1 MNSQPDYQGAIEHAR
16 QQLKVGLS
24 AELTYHSFEHTF
36 EDVLLAVER
45 LAKLSRIDGHDL
57 QLLRVA
63 AAFHDTGYI
72 STRVEHE
79 IAGIRIVAQVLP
91 DFGFGDRQI
100 DLIIGMILATRLP
113 QSPRTFLEEIIAD
126 ADLDSLGR
134 EDFFERSEA
143 LRKELAAFGHFIP
156 KDQWYPQQRNF
167 LQNHTYFT
175 AAARNLRDATKD
187 RHIATLEKWIAE
199 QRKD

>member
-1 MNSQPDYQGAIEHAR
+1 MKIQADYTGAIEYAR
-16 QQLKVGLS
+16 QQLKNGLS

-36 EDVLLAVER
+36 EDVLPAVER
-45 LAKLSRIDGHDL
+45 LAEFSGIDGSDL

-72 STRVEHE
+72 STRIEHE
-79 IAGIRIVAQVLP
+79 IAGVRISAQVLP
-91 DFGFGDRQI
+91 GFGLSDREI
-100 DLIIGMILATRLP
+100 DLIIGMIMATRLP
-113 QSPRTFLEEIIAD
+113 QSPRTFLEELIAD

-156 KDQWYPQQRNF
+156 KDQWYPQQSNF

-175 AAARNLRDATKD
+175 SAAQELREATKQT
-187 RHIATLEKWIAE
+187 HIKTLKKWIAE
-199 QRKD
+199 KRKD